1 MTKLIFVVLGFSEH
15 SSADK
20 CHESFSSSSIQKIFC
35 VYKHFQGWH
44 KKYPGCLASQV
55 WFGLARVSPCEA
67 VMCGPLG
74 GGNKWSRSWVD
85 AASARS
91 ATQIKLYLHLNSSP
105 SYLNTR
111 ALWSCLLG
119 KWQILKQQSL
129 SASGAIFFLCPVDI
143 FNQCVPFRFFCFY
156 CIMHLIQQKQEFHL
170 TYL

>member
-1 MTKLIFVVLGFSEH
+1 MEHRISLAVMKASLAVLSRKYFVFTNTFKVDTKN
-15 SSADK
+15 
-20 CHESFSSSSIQKIFC
+20 IQ
-35 VYKHFQGWH
+35 GAL
-44 KKYPGCLASQV
+44 PPR
-55 WFGLARVSPCEA
+55 FGLAWRVSPCEA

-74 GGNKWSRSWVD
+74 GGNKWYRSRVD